1 MEKDKLDEAQL
12 RLEHEWT
19 QQHVQSW
26 LKDGM
31 AYTIILNDNTRI
43 TDAVFHNCALFSDHY
58 FTRGVSIYPIEKVY
72 SHSLNGCNV
81 PAKTEPIAL
90 KQTSVNSDHLAIMD
104 DCDEII
110 NVITTPE
117 INPITFW
124 RRVQCLMLSG
134 LSQDEA
140 ENFASTT
147 PMGLELFYEVG
158 LGVFA
163 IDSEAVGNTPL
174 YSPYTSREI
183 PDETT
188 FN

>member
-1 MEKDKLDEAQL
+1 MEQDKLEEAQL

-43 TDAVFHNCALFSDHY
+43 TNAIFHYCTLSGDHY
-58 FTRGVSIYPIEKVY
+58 FARGVGIYPIEKVY
-72 SHSLNGCNV
+72 SHSLIGCSV

-90 KQTSVNSDHLAIMD
+90 KQTPINPDHVAITD
-104 DCDEII
+104 YHDEII
-110 NVITTPE
+110 NVITTSE
-117 INPITFW
+117 TNPITFQH
-124 RRVQCLMLSG
+124 RVKCLMLSG
-134 LSQDEA
+134 LPQDEA
-140 ENFASTT
+140 EKVASTI
-147 PMGLELFYEVG
+147 PMKLELFYEVG
-158 LGVFA
+158 LGIFA

-174 YSPYTSREI
+174 YSPYTGREI

-188 FN
+188 